1 MGVCTF
7 LGHRDTP
14 KEAEPHLYTALAD
27 LIRNKGVDLFYVGNN
42 GSFDF
47 MVQKILNKLKLDY
60 PNIRYFVVLAYMP
73 RKQTAFEH
81 NFENS
86 IYPDGMENTPPKYA
100 IIKRNKW
107 MIDKSDFVVT
117 YVKRPVGGAAQ
128 FKSLA
133 EKKNKTVI
141 NIADLLP

>member
-1 MGVCTF
+1 MICTF
-7 LGHRDTP
+7 FGHRDTP
-14 KEAEPHLYTALAD
+14 KEAEPHLYTALAY

-47 MVQKILNKLKLDY
+47 MVQKTLNKLKLDY

-73 RKQTAFEH
+73 RKHTAFEH
-81 NFENS
+81 NFKNS
-86 IYPDGMENTPPKYA
+86 IYPEGMENTPPKYA

-117 YVKRPVGGAAQ
+117 YVKSPVGGAAQ

-141 NIADLLP
+141 NIAELLP